1 MTPSVFDFE
10 ATRLDGSTISLAAYR
25 GQVLLIVNT
34 ASRCGFTPQ
43 YAGLEALYRERKA
56 KGFTVLGFPCNQF
69 GNQEPGDAAAI
80 GAFCQANYGVSFP
93 MFAKIEVNGANT
105 HPLYA
110 HLKHAAPGMLGSE
123 AIKWNFTKFLTD
135 RAGAVVGRHAP
146 ATEPAAL
153 ASAIDA
159 LLALDPP

>member
-1 MTPSVFDFE
+1 M
-10 ATRLDGSTISLAAYR
+10 Y
-25 GQVLLIVNT
+25 
-34 ASRCGFTPQ
+34 
-43 YAGLEALYRERKA
+43 
-56 KGFTVLGFPCNQF
+56 
-69 GNQEPGDAAAI
+69 
-80 GAFCQANYGVSFP
+80 
-93 MFAKIEVNGANT
+93 AKIEVNGVNT

-123 AIKWNFTKFLTD
+123 AIKWNFTKFLTN

-153 ASAIDA
+153 ANAIDA